1 MRTRLLNCLAIGL
14 VSLLALSR
22 DARAEITVMISGG
35 FALAYQELLPEF
47 ERKTGIKVLTTSG
60 ASQGT
65 GPTTIKARLERGARP
80 NVVIL
85 SKEGLEELIAANR
98 IVDGTEVGLA
108 SSPLGA
114 AVRAGSPRPDVAT
127 VAALRESLLKAR
139 LITMPGSTSGMFIK
153 DDVLPRLGI
162 ADRVSLKV
170 TARGVEST
178 NMLAAGESD
187 IALGPVSELVN
198 LPGVEFVG
206 PFPAELQLVQVF
218 TAAIVKGSNDVE
230 DAKRLIA
237 FLYSARATAAIKR
250 AGMEPAGDHQAR

>member
-1 MRTRLLNCLAIGL
+1 M
-14 VSLLALSR
+14 
-22 DARAEITVMISGG
+22 
-35 FALAYQELLPEF
+35 
-47 ERKTGIKVLTTSG
+47 
-60 ASQGT
+60 
-65 GPTTIKARLERGARP
+65 
-80 NVVIL
+80 
-85 SKEGLEELIAANR
+85 
-98 IVDGTEVGLA
+98 
-108 SSPLGA
+108 
-114 AVRAGSPRPDVAT
+114 
-127 VAALRESLLKAR
+127 KAR

-198 LPGVEFVG
+198 QPGVEFVG

-230 DAKRLIA
+230 DANRLIA
-237 FLYSARATAAIKR
+237 FLSSARASAAIKR
-250 AGMEPAGDHQAR
+250 SGMEPVGNHQAR